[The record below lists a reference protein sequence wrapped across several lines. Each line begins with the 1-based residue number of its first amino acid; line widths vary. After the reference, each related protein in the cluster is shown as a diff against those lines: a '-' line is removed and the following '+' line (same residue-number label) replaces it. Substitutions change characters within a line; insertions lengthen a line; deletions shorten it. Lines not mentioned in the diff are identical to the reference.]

1 MTVTVEPFLP
11 RHAAAADLAA
21 WCGVFSDGYRESSGS
36 SVPRSALAG
45 RLLGEE
51 SPAMRWAARGG
62 SGDAVSGV
70 AELRSQPH
78 RPGTGFLRLFVAPQA
93 RRNGIGTAL
102 LLEAVRAADR
112 AGVDRL
118 QSTVLAGAAGDAFT
132 RTVPGLRVVLSLE
145 LQEQRLDQERVLARC
160 RDLVASRPSAYRPVQ
175 WTGPAPERLAASF
188 GQVMG
193 HVLDAPG
200 AALQMSPRRW
210 DAAAVRAWEAT
221 TTASGERLMVS
232 AAVHSASGEAVA
244 ATVATVPASGGPVA
258 DQHDTAVLPGHRRRG
273 LARWIKA
280 EQAVRLHEHF
290 PEVRAVTSTVNQENL
305 PMTAVNRSLGYRPL
319 SGRLLVEAPVSAGQA
334 GP

>member
-70 AELRSQPH
+70 AELRPQPH
-78 RPGTGFLRLFVAPQA
+78 RPGTGFLRLFVAPRA

-118 QSTVLAGAAGDAFT
+118 QSTVLAGAAGEAIT

-200 AALQMSPRRW
+200 AALQMSPRAW

-221 TTASGERLMVS
+221 MTASG
-232 AAVHSASGEAVA
+232 
-244 ATVATVPASGGPVA
+244 
-258 DQHDTAVLPGHRRRG
+258 
-273 LARWIKA
+273 
-280 EQAVRLHEHF
+280 
-290 PEVRAVTSTVNQENL
+290 
-305 PMTAVNRSLGYRPL
+305 
-319 SGRLLVEAPVSAGQA
+319 
-334 GP
+334 